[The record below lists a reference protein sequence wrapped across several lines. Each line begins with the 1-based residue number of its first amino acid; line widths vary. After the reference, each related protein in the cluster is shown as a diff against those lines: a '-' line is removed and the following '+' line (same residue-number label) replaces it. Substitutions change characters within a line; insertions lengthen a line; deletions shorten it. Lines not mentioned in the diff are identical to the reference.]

1 MNTVG
6 KQKILKQI
14 NRKRILNLLR
24 DVDELPVSELAAK
37 ANLSKPTIMKIMKY
51 YIDKGLVVISG
62 KGSSTEEGGKKPNIF
77 KFNANGGYAVG
88 MIITANKLKAA
99 ITNLK
104 GEVASS
110 ISMDLE
116 NNENLESV
124 VGKISK
130 AYERLINNI
139 NINGANVF
147 GMAMGIYGLTDY
159 DKGIV
164 FFSPHYPSWGSNIK
178 MREKIRKVIPDNIPI
193 ILDNISRFQVFG
205 ERALGA
211 GRNLS
216 NVVSIMAGYGLG
228 SGVIIEGN
236 IKRGHHKIMGE
247 VGHMVINPYE
257 EMLCACGSKGCFEV
271 MVSIDRL
278 KKIIELNKASYPNSE
293 IFNSNPD
300 NIDIKSIEPDRIFKS
315 YRNRDKLARLAFDDV
330 INWFAIGLSNIIL
343 IYDPQLIIIHGIY
356 TKAGDEFLK
365 KLRKKVEQ
373 IALTSVKKETKI
385 KYSELG
391 EMSGVLGA
399 ATYVINEFF
408 D

>member
-24 DVDELPVSELAAK
+24 DTDELPVSELAEK

-77 KFNANGGYAVG
+77 KFNANGGYAAG

-99 ITNLK
+99 ITNFK
-104 GEVASS
+104 GEVISS
-110 ISMDLE
+110 ISTDLDY
-116 NNENLESV
+116 NENLESV
-124 VGKISK
+124 INKISDTYK
-130 AYERLINNI
+130 RLIENI
-139 NINGANVF
+139 NVNGAHVI
-147 GMAMGIYGLTDY
+147 GLAIGIYGPTDY
-159 DKGIV
+159 NKGIV
-164 FFSPHYPSWGSNIK
+164 FYSPHYPSWGNNIK
-178 MREKIRKVIPDNIPI
+178 MREKVQKIIHDNIPI
-193 ILDNISRFQVFG
+193 ILDNICRFLVFG
-205 ERALGA
+205 ERILGA
-211 GRNLS
+211 ARNLN

-228 SGVIIEGN
+228 SGVIIEGD

-247 VGHMVINPYE
+247 VGHMVINPSE

-271 MVSIDRL
+271 MVSVDRL
-278 KKIIELNKASYPNSE
+278 KKIIELNKSLYQDSE
-293 IFNSNPD
+293 IFDSNPN
-300 NIDIKSIEPDRIFKS
+300 NIEIKSLEPDRIFNA
-315 YRNRDKLARLAFDDV
+315 YRNKDKLASLALND
-330 INWFAIGLSNIIL
+330 ILNWFAVGLSNIIL

-356 TKAGDEFLK
+356 TRAGDEFLK

-391 EMSGVLGA
+391 EMAGVLGA
-399 ATYVINEFF
+399 ATYVINKFF
-408 D
+408 E